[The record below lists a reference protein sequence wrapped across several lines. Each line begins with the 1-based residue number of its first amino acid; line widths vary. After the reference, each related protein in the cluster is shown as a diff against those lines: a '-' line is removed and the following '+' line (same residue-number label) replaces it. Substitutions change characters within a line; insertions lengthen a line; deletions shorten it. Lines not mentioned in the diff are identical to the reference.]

1 MMGIKYFTEEEIE
14 YLSSNIYVESVNEK
28 QITYTIEFKQFF
40 VREYMNGKGPTLIFE
55 SVGLYKRILGAKR
68 IEKATS
74 RWMKAYEN
82 GTLDVSATLLNRHPV
97 LKAKNIT
104 DKELIRR
111 QEAKIKLLELEV
123 ELLKKIDLKER
134 GLIGSQRLKSSDIF
148 ELIRIT
154 IRDNNLK
161 NVLSY
166 LCASAGVSR
175 SGYYNYLSNES
186 KRERREEIDIKV
198 RDDILMAISFR
209 GYKKGSRSIKM
220 LLEDKFGICYN
231 RKRIMRIMRKY
242 NIVCPI
248 RRKKYKYKVT
258 KEHKVCKNYLQRE
271 FKQNVPGKV
280 MLTDISYLQYGNAK
294 TAYLSTILDAS
305 TNEILSFK
313 VRENMKLD
321 LVISTLN
328 ELKDNQFVHFD
339 DGMIHSDQGWHYTN
353 PQFRI
358 RAAEMG
364 LQQSMSRRG
373 NCWDNAPQESFFGH
387 LKDEVDI
394 KHCNTFDELHTLISD
409 YIDYYNN
416 ERYQY
421 KLAKLS
427 PNEYFEYYKTGNYPL
442 NHITKEPA
450 EYKAKFKQ
458 VRQNLNKDLTIKR
471 LISVINRISHFK

>member
-55 SVGLYKRILGAKR
+55 SVGLYKRMLGAKR

-82 GTLDVSATLLNRHPV
+82 GTLDVSATLPNRHPV

-161 NVLSY
+161 NVVSY
-166 LCASAGVSR
+166 LCVSAGVSR

-416 ERYQY
+416 DRYQW
-421 KLAKLS
+421 
-427 PNEYFEYYKTGNYPL
+427 
-442 NHITKEPA
+442 
-450 EYKAKFKQ
+450 
-458 VRQNLNKDLTIKR
+458 NLNKMTPIQYRNYLLNTA
-471 LISVINRISHFK
+471 

>member
-82 GTLDVSATLLNRHPV
+82 GTLDVSATLPNRHPV

-154 IRDNNLK
+154 ILDNNLK
-161 NVLSY
+161 NVVSY

-186 KRERREEIDIKV
+186 KRERREKIDIKV

-373 NCWDNAPQESFFGH
+373 NCCWDNAPQESFFGH

-416 ERYQY
+416 DRYQW
-421 KLAKLS
+421 
-427 PNEYFEYYKTGNYPL
+427 
-442 NHITKEPA
+442 
-450 EYKAKFKQ
+450 
-458 VRQNLNKDLTIKR
+458 NLNKMTPIQYRNYLLNTA
-471 LISVINRISHFK
+471 

>member
-55 SVGLYKRILGAKR
+55 SVGLYKRILGDKR

-161 NVLSY
+161 NVVSY

-416 ERYQY
+416 DRYQW
-421 KLAKLS
+421 
-427 PNEYFEYYKTGNYPL
+427 
-442 NHITKEPA
+442 
-450 EYKAKFKQ
+450 
-458 VRQNLNKDLTIKR
+458 NLNKMTPIQYRNYLLNTA
-471 LISVINRISHFK
+471 

>member
-1 MMGIKYFTEEEIE
+1 MGIKYFTEEEIE

-161 NVLSY
+161 NVVSY

-416 ERYQY
+416 DRYQW
-421 KLAKLS
+421 
-427 PNEYFEYYKTGNYPL
+427 
-442 NHITKEPA
+442 
-450 EYKAKFKQ
+450 
-458 VRQNLNKDLTIKR
+458 NLNKMTPLQYRNYLLNTA
-471 LISVINRISHFK
+471 

>member
-1 MMGIKYFTEEEIE
+1 MGIKYFTEEEIE

-161 NVLSY
+161 NVVSY

-220 LLEDKFGICYN
+220 LLEDKFWICYN

-416 ERYQY
+416 DRYQW
-421 KLAKLS
+421 
-427 PNEYFEYYKTGNYPL
+427 
-442 NHITKEPA
+442 
-450 EYKAKFKQ
+450 
-458 VRQNLNKDLTIKR
+458 NLNKMTPIQYRNYLLNTA
-471 LISVINRISHFK
+471 

>member
-82 GTLDVSATLLNRHPV
+82 GTLDVSATLPNRHPV

-161 NVLSY
+161 NVVSY

-280 MLTDISYLQYGNAK
+280 MLTDISYLQYGNVK

-416 ERYQY
+416 DRYQW
-421 KLAKLS
+421 
-427 PNEYFEYYKTGNYPL
+427 
-442 NHITKEPA
+442 
-450 EYKAKFKQ
+450 
-458 VRQNLNKDLTIKR
+458 NLNKMTPIQYRNYLLNTA
-471 LISVINRISHFK
+471 

>member
-161 NVLSY
+161 NVVSY

-373 NCWDNAPQESFFGH
+373 NCWDNAPQQSFFGH

-416 ERYQY
+416 DRYQW
-421 KLAKLS
+421 
-427 PNEYFEYYKTGNYPL
+427 
-442 NHITKEPA
+442 
-450 EYKAKFKQ
+450 
-458 VRQNLNKDLTIKR
+458 NLNKMTPIQYRNYLLNTA
-471 LISVINRISHFK
+471 

>member
-55 SVGLYKRILGAKR
+55 SVGLYKRMLGAKR

-82 GTLDVSATLLNRHPV
+82 GTLDVSATLPNRHPV

-134 GLIGSQRLKSSDIF
+134 GLIGSQRLKSSEIF

-161 NVLSY
+161 NVVSY

-416 ERYQY
+416 DRYQW
-421 KLAKLS
+421 
-427 PNEYFEYYKTGNYPL
+427 
-442 NHITKEPA
+442 
-450 EYKAKFKQ
+450 
-458 VRQNLNKDLTIKR
+458 NLNKMTPIQYRNYLLNTA
-471 LISVINRISHFK
+471 

>member
-1 MMGIKYFTEEEIE
+1 MGIKYFTEEEIE

-55 SVGLYKRILGAKR
+55 SVGLYKRMLGAKR

-161 NVLSY
+161 NVVSY

-358 RAAEMG
+358 RAVEMG

-416 ERYQY
+416 DRYQW
-421 KLAKLS
+421 
-427 PNEYFEYYKTGNYPL
+427 
-442 NHITKEPA
+442 
-450 EYKAKFKQ
+450 
-458 VRQNLNKDLTIKR
+458 NLNKMTPIQYRNYLLNTA
-471 LISVINRISHFK
+471 

>member
-40 VREYMNGKGPTLIFE
+40 IREYMNGKGPTLIFE
-55 SVGLYKRILGAKR
+55 SVGLYKRMLGAKR

-82 GTLDVSATLLNRHPV
+82 GTLDVSATLPNRHPV

-161 NVLSY
+161 NVVSY

-258 KEHKVCKNYLQRE
+258 KEHKVCKNYLQRK

-328 ELKDNQFVHFD
+328 ELQDNQFVHFD

-394 KHCNTFDELHTLISD
+394 KQCNTFDELHTLISD

-416 ERYQY
+416 DRYQC
-421 KLAKLS
+421 
-427 PNEYFEYYKTGNYPL
+427 
-442 NHITKEPA
+442 
-450 EYKAKFKQ
+450 
-458 VRQNLNKDLTIKR
+458 NLNKMTPIQYRNYL
-471 LISVINRISHFK
+471 LNAA

>member
-82 GTLDVSATLLNRHPV
+82 GTLDVSATLPNRHPV

-161 NVLSY
+161 NVVSY

-186 KRERREEIDIKV
+186 KRERREKIDIKV

-416 ERYQY
+416 DRYQW
-421 KLAKLS
+421 
-427 PNEYFEYYKTGNYPL
+427 
-442 NHITKEPA
+442 
-450 EYKAKFKQ
+450 
-458 VRQNLNKDLTIKR
+458 NLNKMTPIQYRNYLLNTA
-471 LISVINRISHFK
+471 

>member
-82 GTLDVSATLLNRHPV
+82 GTLDVSATLPNRHPV

-161 NVLSY
+161 NVVSY

-394 KHCNTFDELHTLISD
+394 KHCNKFDELHTLISD

-416 ERYQY
+416 DRYQW
-421 KLAKLS
+421 
-427 PNEYFEYYKTGNYPL
+427 
-442 NHITKEPA
+442 
-450 EYKAKFKQ
+450 
-458 VRQNLNKDLTIKR
+458 NLNKMTPIQYRNYLLNTA
-471 LISVINRISHFK
+471 

>member
-1 MMGIKYFTEEEIE
+1 MGIKYFTEEEIE

-161 NVLSY
+161 NVVSY

-220 LLEDKFGICYN
+220 PLEDKFGICYN

-416 ERYQY
+416 DRYQW
-421 KLAKLS
+421 
-427 PNEYFEYYKTGNYPL
+427 
-442 NHITKEPA
+442 
-450 EYKAKFKQ
+450 
-458 VRQNLNKDLTIKR
+458 NLNKMTPIQYRNYLLNTA
-471 LISVINRISHFK
+471 

>member
-82 GTLDVSATLLNRHPV
+82 GTLDVSATLPNRHPV

-161 NVLSY
+161 NVVSY

-416 ERYQY
+416 ERYQW
-421 KLAKLS
+421 
-427 PNEYFEYYKTGNYPL
+427 
-442 NHITKEPA
+442 
-450 EYKAKFKQ
+450 
-458 VRQNLNKDLTIKR
+458 NLNKMTPIQYRNYLLNTA
-471 LISVINRISHFK
+471 

>member
-82 GTLDVSATLLNRHPV
+82 GTLDVSATLPNRHPV

-161 NVLSY
+161 NVVSY

-416 ERYQY
+416 DRYQWNLY
-421 KLAKLS
+421 KMT
-427 PNEYFEYYKTGNYPL
+427 PIQYRNYLL
-442 NHITKEPA
+442 NTA
-450 EYKAKFKQ
+450 
-458 VRQNLNKDLTIKR
+458 
-471 LISVINRISHFK
+471 

>member
-82 GTLDVSATLLNRHPV
+82 GTLDVSATLPNRHPV

-111 QEAKIKLLELEV
+111 QEAKIKLVELEV

-161 NVLSY
+161 NVVSY

-416 ERYQY
+416 DRYQW
-421 KLAKLS
+421 
-427 PNEYFEYYKTGNYPL
+427 
-442 NHITKEPA
+442 
-450 EYKAKFKQ
+450 
-458 VRQNLNKDLTIKR
+458 NLNKMTPIQYRNYLLNTA
-471 LISVINRISHFK
+471 

>member
-82 GTLDVSATLLNRHPV
+82 GTLDVSATLPNRHPV

-161 NVLSY
+161 NVVSY

-373 NCWDNAPQESFFGH
+373 NRWDNAPQESFFGH

-416 ERYQY
+416 DRYQW
-421 KLAKLS
+421 
-427 PNEYFEYYKTGNYPL
+427 
-442 NHITKEPA
+442 
-450 EYKAKFKQ
+450 
-458 VRQNLNKDLTIKR
+458 NLNKMTPIQYRNYLLNTA
-471 LISVINRISHFK
+471 

>member
-40 VREYMNGKGPTLIFE
+40 IREYMNGKGPTLIFE
-55 SVGLYKRILGAKR
+55 SVGLYKRMLGAKR

-82 GTLDVSATLLNRHPV
+82 GTLDVSATLPNRHPV

-161 NVLSY
+161 NVVSY

-328 ELKDNQFVHFD
+328 ELQDNQFVHFD

-394 KHCNTFDELHTLISD
+394 KQCNTFDELHTLISD

-416 ERYQY
+416 DRYQW
-421 KLAKLS
+421 
-427 PNEYFEYYKTGNYPL
+427 
-442 NHITKEPA
+442 
-450 EYKAKFKQ
+450 
-458 VRQNLNKDLTIKR
+458 NLNKMTPIQYRNYL
-471 LISVINRISHFK
+471 LNAA

>member
-55 SVGLYKRILGAKR
+55 SVGLYKRMLGAKR

-82 GTLDVSATLLNRHPV
+82 GTLDVSATLPNRHPV

-161 NVLSY
+161 NVVSY

-416 ERYQY
+416 DRYQW
-421 KLAKLS
+421 
-427 PNEYFEYYKTGNYPL
+427 
-442 NHITKEPA
+442 
-450 EYKAKFKQ
+450 
-458 VRQNLNKDLTIKR
+458 NLNKMTPTQYRNYLLNTA
-471 LISVINRISHFK
+471 

>member
-14 YLSSNIYVESVNEK
+14 YLSSNIYVESVNEI

-82 GTLDVSATLLNRHPV
+82 GTLDVSATLPNRHPV

-161 NVLSY
+161 NVVSY

-416 ERYQY
+416 DRYQW
-421 KLAKLS
+421 
-427 PNEYFEYYKTGNYPL
+427 
-442 NHITKEPA
+442 
-450 EYKAKFKQ
+450 
-458 VRQNLNKDLTIKR
+458 NLNKMTPIQYRNYLLNTA
-471 LISVINRISHFK
+471 

>member
-111 QEAKIKLLELEV
+111 QEAKIKLFELEV

-161 NVLSY
+161 NVVSY

-416 ERYQY
+416 DRYQW
-421 KLAKLS
+421 
-427 PNEYFEYYKTGNYPL
+427 
-442 NHITKEPA
+442 
-450 EYKAKFKQ
+450 
-458 VRQNLNKDLTIKR
+458 NLNKMTPIQYRNYLLNTA
-471 LISVINRISHFK
+471 

>member
-1 MMGIKYFTEEEIE
+1 MGIKYFTEEEIE

-82 GTLDVSATLLNRHPV
+82 GTLDVSATLPNRHPV

-161 NVLSY
+161 NVVSY

-175 SGYYNYLSNES
+175 SGYYKYLSNES

-416 ERYQY
+416 DRYQW
-421 KLAKLS
+421 
-427 PNEYFEYYKTGNYPL
+427 
-442 NHITKEPA
+442 
-450 EYKAKFKQ
+450 
-458 VRQNLNKDLTIKR
+458 NLNKMTPIQYRNYLLNTA
-471 LISVINRISHFK
+471 

>member
-55 SVGLYKRILGAKR
+55 RVGLYKRILGAKR

-161 NVLSY
+161 NVVSY

-416 ERYQY
+416 DRYQW
-421 KLAKLS
+421 
-427 PNEYFEYYKTGNYPL
+427 
-442 NHITKEPA
+442 
-450 EYKAKFKQ
+450 
-458 VRQNLNKDLTIKR
+458 NLNKMTPIQYRNYLLNTA
-471 LISVINRISHFK
+471 

>member
-82 GTLDVSATLLNRHPV
+82 GTLDVSATLPNRHPV

-161 NVLSY
+161 NVVSY

-231 RKRIMRIMRKY
+231 RKRIMRIMPKY

-416 ERYQY
+416 DRYQW
-421 KLAKLS
+421 
-427 PNEYFEYYKTGNYPL
+427 
-442 NHITKEPA
+442 
-450 EYKAKFKQ
+450 
-458 VRQNLNKDLTIKR
+458 NLNKMTPIQYRNYLLNTA
-471 LISVINRISHFK
+471 

>member
-55 SVGLYKRILGAKR
+55 SVGLYKRMLGAKR

-82 GTLDVSATLLNRHPV
+82 GTLDVSATLPNRHPV

-148 ELIRIT
+148 ESIRIT

-161 NVLSY
+161 NVVSY

-416 ERYQY
+416 DRYQW
-421 KLAKLS
+421 
-427 PNEYFEYYKTGNYPL
+427 
-442 NHITKEPA
+442 
-450 EYKAKFKQ
+450 
-458 VRQNLNKDLTIKR
+458 NLNKMTPIQYRNYLLNTA
-471 LISVINRISHFK
+471 

>member
-161 NVLSY
+161 NVVSY

-416 ERYQY
+416 DRYQW
-421 KLAKLS
+421 
-427 PNEYFEYYKTGNYPL
+427 
-442 NHITKEPA
+442 
-450 EYKAKFKQ
+450 
-458 VRQNLNKDLTIKR
+458 NLNKMTPIQYRNYLLNTA
-471 LISVINRISHFK
+471 

>member
-82 GTLDVSATLLNRHPV
+82 GTLDVSATLPNRHPV

-161 NVLSY
+161 NVVSY

-339 DGMIHSDQGWHYTN
+339 DGMVHSDQGWHYTN

-416 ERYQY
+416 DRYQW
-421 KLAKLS
+421 
-427 PNEYFEYYKTGNYPL
+427 
-442 NHITKEPA
+442 
-450 EYKAKFKQ
+450 
-458 VRQNLNKDLTIKR
+458 NLNKMTPIQYRNYLLNTA
-471 LISVINRISHFK
+471 

>member
-82 GTLDVSATLLNRHPV
+82 GTLDVSATLPNRHPV

-161 NVLSY
+161 NVVSY

-321 LVISTLN
+321 LVISTLS

-416 ERYQY
+416 DRYQW
-421 KLAKLS
+421 
-427 PNEYFEYYKTGNYPL
+427 
-442 NHITKEPA
+442 
-450 EYKAKFKQ
+450 
-458 VRQNLNKDLTIKR
+458 NLNKMTPIQYRNYLLNTA
-471 LISVINRISHFK
+471 

>member
-134 GLIGSQRLKSSDIF
+134 ELIGSQRLKSSDIF

-161 NVLSY
+161 NVVSY

-416 ERYQY
+416 DRYQW
-421 KLAKLS
+421 
-427 PNEYFEYYKTGNYPL
+427 
-442 NHITKEPA
+442 
-450 EYKAKFKQ
+450 
-458 VRQNLNKDLTIKR
+458 NLNKMTPIQYRNYLLNTA
-471 LISVINRISHFK
+471 

>member
-161 NVLSY
+161 NVVY

-416 ERYQY
+416 DRYQW
-421 KLAKLS
+421 
-427 PNEYFEYYKTGNYPL
+427 
-442 NHITKEPA
+442 
-450 EYKAKFKQ
+450 
-458 VRQNLNKDLTIKR
+458 NLNKMTPIQYRNYLLNTA
-471 LISVINRISHFK
+471 

>member
-1 MMGIKYFTEEEIE
+1 MGIKYFTEEEIE
-14 YLSSNIYVESVNEK
+14 YLSSNIYVESVNKK

-161 NVLSY
+161 NVVSY

-416 ERYQY
+416 DRYQW
-421 KLAKLS
+421 
-427 PNEYFEYYKTGNYPL
+427 
-442 NHITKEPA
+442 
-450 EYKAKFKQ
+450 
-458 VRQNLNKDLTIKR
+458 NLNKMTPIQYRNYLLNTA
-471 LISVINRISHFK
+471 

>member
-1 MMGIKYFTEEEIE
+1 MGIKYFTEEEIE

-161 NVLSY
+161 NVVSY

-416 ERYQY
+416 DLYQW
-421 KLAKLS
+421 
-427 PNEYFEYYKTGNYPL
+427 
-442 NHITKEPA
+442 
-450 EYKAKFKQ
+450 
-458 VRQNLNKDLTIKR
+458 NLNKMTPIQYRNYLLNTA
-471 LISVINRISHFK
+471 